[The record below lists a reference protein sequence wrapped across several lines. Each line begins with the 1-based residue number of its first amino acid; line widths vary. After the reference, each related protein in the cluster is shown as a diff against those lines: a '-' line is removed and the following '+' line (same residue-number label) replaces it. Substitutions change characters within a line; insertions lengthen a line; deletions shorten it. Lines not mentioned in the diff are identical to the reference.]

1 MDVLEFWAK
10 SKQTIDEIIRGFL
23 ADIRD
28 WETLEVSKYILNDGK
43 RFRGTMMLLFNNA
56 LGGREEDAYPGALAT
71 EILHSASLAL
81 DDIVDYDE
89 TRRGKKAAWA
99 IYTNRKVIFVSNYL
113 IPTALNIISRYG
125 SKALNISIELWKDTS
140 VGALKD
146 LYGDK
151 SEYIKTVELKT
162 ASLFKLPTN
171 IKTVELKTASLFKLP
186 TMLASF
192 SSKREDLVDKLIDL
206 GKHLGIIYQ
215 LVDDYVDCVTLD
227 KENLVG
233 SARQLFELTQGKV
246 DPYVSL
252 KVEEHKTEYLKV
264 LDSLPVSPELKDTL
278 YTLPDF
284 LAYGL
289 LSEAGIKN
297 KMF

>member
-162 ASLFKLPTN
+162 ASLFKLPT
-171 IKTVELKTASLFKLP
+171 
-186 TMLASF
+186 MLASF